1 MDKFRIDSHKLMF
14 HVDRVGRWLEGGD
27 IYPIYAEISPS
38 GGCNHRCTYCGLD
51 YMGYKPRF
59 LDSGIL
65 KARITE
71 LGRLGLK
78 SIMYAGEGEP
88 FLHRDMAGIINHT
101 KTSGIDVAVT
111 SNGVLF
117 DVETAAQTLASITW
131 IKFSVN
137 AGTKETYSKIHG
149 TRPDD
154 FVKVMANI
162 KAATDLRNRLSMPA
176 TIGMQMVLLP
186 ENASEAVTLAIKA
199 KEAGAD
205 YLVIKPYSQ
214 HPKSITRRYGAI
226 DYREH
231 YNLADEL
238 QKISNGRFQVVFR
251 QETMKKLEGG
261 RKPYD
266 RCMALPFWTY
276 IDAGGRVWACSAYL
290 GDERFS
296 LGDINSSSFE
306 DIWTG
311 EQRKKVMAFVSDSLD
326 ISGCRDNC
334 RMDEVNRYLSELKN
348 PAPHVNFI

>member
-1 MDKFRIDSHKLMF
+1 MDRFRIDSHKLMF
-14 HVDRVGRWLEGGD
+14 HVDRVSRWLEGAD

-38 GGCNHRCTYCGLD
+38 GSCNHRCTYCGLD

-59 LDSGIL
+59 LETEIL
-65 KARITE
+65 KTRVSE

-101 KTSGIDVAVT
+101 RSCGIDVAVT

-117 DVETAAQTLASITW
+117 DEDAALQTLSSITW

-137 AGTKETYSKIHG
+137 AGTKETYAKVHG
-149 TRPDD
+149 TRVED
-154 FVKVMANI
+154 FDRVMTNI
-162 KAATDLRNRLSMPA
+162 RAAVSVRNKLALPA

-186 ENASEAVTLAIKA
+186 ENASEAAALALLA

-214 HPKSITRRYGAI
+214 HPKSVTRRYDAI
-226 DYREH
+226 DYRDH
-231 YNLADEL
+231 YGLADDL
-238 QKISNGRFQVVFR
+238 QKISGGRFQVVFR
-251 QETMKKLEGG
+251 HSTMKKLEQD

-266 RCMALPFWTY
+266 KCMALPFWTY
-276 IDAGGRVWACSAYL
+276 IDAGGGVWACSAYL
-290 GDERFS
+290 GDERFLS
-296 LGDINSSSFE
+296 GDINTSSFE
-306 DIWTG
+306 EIWKG
-311 EQRKKVMAFVSDSLD
+311 ERRKKAMAFVSCSLD

-334 RMDEVNRYLSELKN
+334 RMDEVNRYLYELKN
-348 PAPHVNFI
+348 PSPHVNFI